1 MSNNKQSSVEWY
13 INNLIDILGDEI
25 CNKLTIEQTN
35 KIHNLGNK
43 AVAMHKQEIIKS
55 MSFAFIDGAKIG
67 AINYESPFTDWEQYY
82 NETFGGN
89 NERNL
94 SK

>member
-35 KIHNLGNK
+35 RIHFLGNQAK
-43 AVAMHKQEIIKS
+43 AMHKEEHRKTYNQLM
-55 MSFAFIDGAKIG
+55 MSNFQTFED
-67 AINYESPFTDWEQYY
+67 YY
-82 NETFGGN
+82 NETFGEN
-89 NERNL
+89 KPEE
-94 SK
+94 

>member
-35 KIHNLGNK
+35 KIHNLSNQAK
-43 AVAMHKQEIIKS
+43 AMHKEEQREDMIGLLEWMNEI
-55 MSFAFIDGAKIG
+55 AK
-67 AINYESPFTDWEQYY
+67 TDPMQLETDKDDIVDMYF
-82 NETFGGN
+82 NETYVGN
-89 NERNL
+89 
-94 SK
+94 K

>member
-1 MSNNKQSSVEWY
+1 MSNNKQSSVEYY

-35 KIHNLGNK
+35 RIHFLEK
-43 AVAMHKQEIIKS
+43 QAKAMHKDEV
-55 MSFAFIDGAKIG
+55 IDAVGIG
-67 AINYESPFTDWEQYY
+67 SQFDRDYLYGYHDKAEQYY

-89 NERNL
+89 
-94 SK
+94 K

>member
-35 KIHNLGNK
+35 KIHNLGNQ
-43 AVAMHKQEIIKS
+43 AVSMHKEEIKMTAIKCHFEGTRQIS
-55 MSFAFIDGAKIG
+55 KTSEEYIQYG
-67 AINYESPFTDWEQYY
+67 EQYY
-82 NETFGGN
+82 NETFGG
-89 NERNL
+89 EQ
-94 SK
+94 